1 MSRGP
6 RAPVRIL
13 AIALYYI
20 VVFALIYAPTFYV
33 LHYSPALSSNPLI
46 LLLYLAI
53 TLILLT
59 LAAYLVHQRLCPG
72 PFRGMLGLT
81 LRSIRE
87 SIVLSSASFTLP
99 FLILGAVELLGGS
112 NPFET
117 ALKATVSYAYDE
129 SRAPPWFS
137 QVPSTLLPL
146 YAALVWS
153 LAGLLWFHLVQS
165 FPLSCLSQPLGPWS
179 LPLIQLLFI
188 LLYNAPLLTG
198 DWKPDDIVFLG
209 LVFPMVLYLY
219 RNSLGLIVSYVAL
232 FEMPVRAAV
241 LRGWGPSA
249 LKAFLLLQVSWGIA
263 ASIVALAFTA
273 NKLRSILKRNS
284 TSQ

>member
-13 AIALYYI
+13 AITLYYI

-33 LHYSPALSSNPLI
+33 LHYSPALSSDPLI
-46 LLLYLAI
+46 LLIYLAI

-59 LAAYLVHQRLCPG
+59 LAAYMVHQRLCPG

-81 LRSIRE
+81 FRDLRE
-87 SIVLSSASFTLP
+87 SLVLSSASFTLP

-112 NPFET
+112 NPLDT
-117 ALKATVSYAYDE
+117 ALKATISYAYDE

-137 QVPSTLLPL
+137 HVPSKLLPL

-153 LAGLLWFHLVQS
+153 LAGLLWFSLVQS
-165 FPLSCLSQPLGPWS
+165 FPLSCLSQRLGPWS
-179 LPLIQLLFI
+179 LSLVQLLFI

-198 DWKPDDIVFLG
+198 DWKPDDIIFLG
-209 LVFPMVLYLY
+209 LLFPTVLYLH
-219 RNSLGLIVSYVAL
+219 RNSLGLIASYVAL
-232 FEMPVRAAV
+232 FEMPIRAAV
-241 LRGWGPSA
+241 LRGWGAQA
-249 LKAFLLLQVSWGIA
+249 LKAFLLLQVAWGTA
-263 ASIVALAFTA
+263 ASIAALAITA
-273 NKLRSILKRNS
+273 NMLRKILKRNP
-284 TSQ
+284 TRQ